1 MAEHHSE
8 LGGMESREALLDEA
22 EIDLAFHEAQLR
34 SRERMLSAQR
44 EDLTQRASWLD
55 NRERRLVRNELMGEQ
70 PAALT
75 GLGEGRALQDAD
87 VEGYVARSA
96 TLHLGRVAL
105 LAAREEMLTRRKAMV
120 KARREELESYE
131 EAFAKAELRLSARE
145 RLVAQAAVQLQ
156 RELAGEAP
164 QAPNNA
170 KALQA
175 AQAGAPRSAAG
186 DLSTP
191 QLTPMADSQPLLP
204 PRSTK
209 RVTATPTFRPVS
221 QPTVAANAESVL
233 LGPRPEA
240 TTRPEPLRDIGP
252 AGPQVRKATG
262 APTRTR
268 VLVDSDAANVERHA
282 DTAAIEST
290 ETSSPGAAE
299 LYRLTQAR
307 GKGPS
312 ATLLPNDLPESPP
325 DLPQRYRGTTISV
338 MGAMSIEDLPVA
350 RRQIEFDRPGRTI
363 LLSFEGSQ
371 PNFAKRTELLWR
383 DRDGTQTR
391 FAVQVRRVM
400 PAPPRGTAVVL
411 APIDWLEQDYD
422 ALAAILERMP

>member
-55 NRERRLVRNELMGEQ
+55 NRERRLVRSDFMGQQ

-145 RLVAQAAVQLQ
+145 RLVAHAAVQLQ
-156 RELAGEAP
+156 RGLAGDAPLPSINAKTLPP
-164 QAPNNA
+164 QADTPR
-170 KALQA
+170 A
-175 AQAGAPRSAAG
+175 AAAE
-186 DLSTP
+186 TP
-191 QLTPMADSQPLLP
+191 TPSLTPPRDSQPPLP

-209 RVTATPTFRPVS
+209 RVTATPTFRPAT
-221 QPTVAANAESVL
+221 PPAVATAPDNL
-233 LGPRPEA
+233 LMGHSEA
-240 TTRPEPLRDIGP
+240 ATRPEPLRDTASTAPLARKP
-252 AGPQVRKATG
+252 ATP
-262 APTRTR
+262 PTRTR
-268 VLVDSDAANVERHA
+268 VLVDSDIANVERHA
-282 DTAAIEST
+282 DTAAIENS
-290 ETSSPGAAE
+290 ETSGPGAAE

-307 GKGPS
+307 GKGQS
-312 ATLLPNDLPESPP
+312 AMVLPTDLPESPP

-363 LLSFEGSQ
+363 LLSFEGLQ
-371 PNFAKRTELLWR
+371 PTFAKRTELLWR
-383 DRDGTQTR
+383 DREGTQTR

-411 APIDWLEQDYD
+411 APVDWLEQDYA

>member
-1 MAEHHSE
+1 
-8 LGGMESREALLDEA
+8 MESREALLDEA
-22 EIDLAFHEAQLR
+22 EIDLAFLEAQLR

-44 EDLTQRASWLD
+44 EGLTQRASWLD
-55 NRERRLVRNELMGEQ
+55 NRERRLVRNDLVGQQ

-145 RLVAQAAVQLQ
+145 RLVAHAAVQLQ
-156 RELAGEAP
+156 RELAGDAP
-164 QAPNNA
+164 LPPSNA
-170 KALQA
+170 KAPP
-175 AQAGAPRSAAG
+175 AQAGTPRAMAEEMQ
-186 DLSTP
+186 TP
-191 QLTPMADSQPLLP
+191 PLTPMGDSQPILP

-209 RVTATPTFRPVS
+209 RVTATPTFRPVA
-221 QPTVAANAESVL
+221 QPAVVGAADSL
-233 LGPRPEA
+233 LMGPRPDA
-240 TTRPEPLRDIGP
+240 TTRPEPLRDVGP
-252 AGPQVRKATG
+252 AAPQARKPST
-262 APTRTR
+262 APIRTR

-282 DTAAIEST
+282 DTAAIESS

-307 GKGPS
+307 GKGQSAQMLPS
-312 ATLLPNDLPESPP
+312 DLPESPP

-371 PNFAKRTELLWR
+371 PTFAKRTELLWR

>member
-1 MAEHHSE
+1 MAEQHNDP
-8 LGGMESREALLDEA
+8 GGMESREALLDEA

-55 NRERRLVRNELMGEQ
+55 NRERRLVRNELMGDQ

-120 KARREELESYE
+120 KARRDELESYE

-156 RELAGEAP
+156 RELAGNAP
-164 QAPNNA
+164 LQPSNA
-170 KALQA
+170 KPLQ
-175 AQAGAPRSAAG
+175 AQAGAPRSTG
-186 DLSTP
+186 GEMPTP

-221 QPTVAANAESVL
+221 QPAVAANAESVV

-252 AGPQVRKATG
+252 ADPQVRKAST
-262 APTRTR
+262 APIRTR

-282 DTAAIEST
+282 DTAAIESS

-299 LYRLTQAR
+299 LYRLTQSR

-422 ALAAILERMP
+422 ALAAVLARMP